1 MISEDNPKIETH
13 DASRVELEDRSS
25 VAEVFEAALEHRSTQ
40 GATAELQT
48 ELGLQGNQVPL
59 ELLRGVEDRA
69 VTPAPSDVG
78 ASQQPIIPYVF
89 PSSVGA
95 FLGVDMPTV
104 PTGEAVFTTFS
115 RKKRMFIAPPKVVP
129 LPRQP
134 AASRLPS

>member
-1 MISEDNPKIETH
+1 M
-13 DASRVELEDRSS
+13 
-25 VAEVFEAALEHRSTQ
+25 
-40 GATAELQT
+40 
-48 ELGLQGNQVPL
+48 PL

-89 PSSVGA
+89 LRASAA

-104 PTGEAVFTTFS
+104 PTGEAVSRRS

-129 LPRQP
+129 LPRTPQLLGCRP
-134 AASRLPS
+134 ESVAPPG